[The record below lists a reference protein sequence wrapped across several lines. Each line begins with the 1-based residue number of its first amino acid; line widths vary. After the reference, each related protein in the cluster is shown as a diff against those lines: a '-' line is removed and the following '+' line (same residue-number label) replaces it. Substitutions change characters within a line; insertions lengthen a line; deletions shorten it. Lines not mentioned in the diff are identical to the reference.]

1 MHVSFDDQAKNPR
14 ARTVRDDAP
23 SAKELLEQAH
33 ALASEIEGLLTG
45 LSRGVADA
53 DTFRVRLARA
63 HTLSL
68 LDQLAELI
76 GTRPSGHGP
85 AVRSCGSIDLD
96 DDENAASGVRRSP
109 AWR

>member
-14 ARTVRDDAP
+14 ARAMRDDAP

-85 AVRSCGSIDLD
+85 AIHSCGTLDRD
-96 DDENAASGVRRSP
+96 DDEGATSGVRQAR